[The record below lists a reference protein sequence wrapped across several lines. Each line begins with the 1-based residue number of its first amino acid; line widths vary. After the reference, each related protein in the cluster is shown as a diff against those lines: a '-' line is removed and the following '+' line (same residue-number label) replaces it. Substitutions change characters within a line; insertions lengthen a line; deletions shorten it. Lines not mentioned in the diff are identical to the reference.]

1 MIVSLFQVIA
11 KKIILISILMLC
23 FFSSYSQ
30 VKTSSSD
37 FEKRLDVGIY
47 IDNVYNID
55 YINST
60 YEVVFYLWANSY
72 GELYNINNDL
82 IDIDKSIELEL
93 VYKEADSIVI
103 PNIGQKFNC
112 LAKFR
117 AKMLNEANISKY
129 PFDNLVLNLDIELLG
144 HYRGEKNIVI
154 DHRNSLIQPNFIDK
168 WNLDSADI
176 KVKTVEWSSNFGN
189 IRKKDASIDTLH
201 TSIVLSRDSWNL
213 YWKMFLVLF
222 ISFFISSL
230 NLFLPNKQ
238 SEEKF
243 ALIVGSLFTAI
254 GNKYITESYLPF
266 SDKLNLSDSLH
277 IVTFLFISFY
287 TLFAIYEQR
296 TKKLDSLKS
305 DFFFFIVTIFFYMI
319 IVALTTYSFIN

>member
-1 MIVSLFQVIA
+1 MNL
-11 KKIILISILMLC
+11 KKIALVLILLTLSFTL
-23 FFSSYSQ
+23 YSQ
-30 VKTSSSD
+30 DKTALNKL
-37 FEKRLDVGIY
+37 ENRLDIGIY

-72 GELYNINNDL
+72 GELYDIDNNL
-82 IDIDKSIELEL
+82 LDIDKSIDLEL
-93 VYKEADSIVI
+93 VYKETDSIVI
-103 PNIGQKFNC
+103 PDKGKKFNC

-117 AKMLNEANISKY
+117 AKMLNETNISKY
-129 PFDNLVLNLDIELLG
+129 PFDNLILNLDIELLG
-144 HYRGEKNIVI
+144 HIRGQKNIII
-154 DHRNSLIQPNFIDK
+154 DYKNCLIKPSFIDK
-168 WNLDSADI
+168 WKLDSSEI
-176 KVKTVEWSSNFGN
+176 IVKSAKWSSNFGD
-189 IRKKDASIDTLH
+189 IRGEDITLDTLN

-266 SDKLNLSDSLH
+266 SDKLNLSDALH
-277 IVTFLFISFY
+277 IVTFLFISLY

-296 TKKLDSLKS
+296 SKKSDNLRN
-305 DFFFFIVTIFFYMI
+305 DFFFFIVTIFFYVV
-319 IVALTTYSFIN
+319 IVAFITFYFIN